1 MTSPSGTGNKDY
13 IPTLDGLRA
22 LAIAMVIASHAIPYS
37 EQHAIQYREPPLWAN
52 GHVGVLIFFALSGY
66 LITTH
71 LLRQFDATGRI
82 SLRDFYLRRSFRI
95 LPSVIVYLTTLM
107 VLAAFGLVPFGW
119 NSFRAALFF
128 YPSYVDHSWTI
139 GHFWS
144 LAVEEHFYLLWPLL
158 LVVFGVRT
166 GWRTAIAFVFVV
178 ASLRFAVNHYHLFDS
193 LFRDRDHGNYHSDLV
208 FDALLWGCIL
218 AFVLRR
224 PRTRPVNAILST
236 IIALAAAAVMSAPPG
251 WKLNQTLL
259 IADFLPAVFVGA
271 IAVAPHAPIG
281 RFLELGAVRFVG
293 RLSYSLYIW
302 QELFLQSSEPRLKLI
317 YALPAIIACALLSY
331 RFVERPAIKFGRRFI
346 ENRMQTM
353 PIVDPVPTQK

>member
-1 MTSPSGTGNKDY
+1 MTSPSGTENKDY

-22 LAIAMVIASHAIPYS
+22 LAIAMVTASHAFPYS
-37 EQHAIQYREPPLWAN
+37 EQPIWAN
-52 GHVGVLIFFALSGY
+52 GHLGVLIFFALSGY

-71 LLRQFDATGRI
+71 LVRQFDATGRI
-82 SLRDFYLRRSFRI
+82 SLHDFYLRRSFRI
-95 LPSVIVYLTTLM
+95 LPSVFVYLTTLL
-107 VLAAFGLVPFGW
+107 VLATFGLVPFGW
-119 NSFRAALFF
+119 NSYRAAVFF
-128 YPSYVDHSWTI
+128 YASYVDHSWTI

-178 ASLRFAVNHYHLFDS
+178 ASLRFAVDHYHLFGS
-193 LFRDRDHGNYHSDLV
+193 LFRDPDHGNFHTDLV
-208 FDALLWGCIL
+208 FDTLLWGCIL

-224 PRTRPVNAILST
+224 PRTRPVNAIFST
-236 IIALAAAAVMSAPPG
+236 IIAVAAATVMIAPPS

-259 IADFLPAVFVGA
+259 IAHLLPAVFVGA

-302 QELFLQSSEPRLKLI
+302 QELFLQNPGPRLKLI
-317 YALPAIIACALLSY
+317 YAFPAIIVCTLLSY
-331 RFVERPAIKFGRRFI
+331 RFVERPAIKFGRRFM
-346 ENRMQTM
+346 ENRMRTM
-353 PIVDPVPTQK
+353 PIVDSVPTQK